1 MLKSHHFEK
10 LVIGNAV
17 SVKTLTLQREKHA
30 IFVSSQRRMRE
41 DLGSMRRVIGLVDSA
56 KISTLDLEG
65 DVKNLNLQKIEFL
78 WISFSNI
85 EGKS

>member
-1 MLKSHHFEK
+1 
-10 LVIGNAV
+10 
-17 SVKTLTLQREKHA
+17 
-30 IFVSSQRRMRE
+30 MRE